1 MDEIVLRPAGPED
14 AKDVARLWFSAFTKT
29 LGHVLGERAEEF
41 LEDWFVRDPSPYD
54 RTTLAC
60 LNGAVVGYIQ
70 IQTRQDAETDKA
82 LRMNQVRTILGIA
95 RRRLG
100 LFRMWVCAARLLY
113 AASWPIPDGELY
125 IHMLGIDSS
134 YRGKGI
140 GTRLL
145 EFAEKQARSRNIPRL
160 SLGVVADNTGAKRL
174 YERFGF
180 VAGPLSTA
188 LLMRWASSDEA
199 YYRMVKDLSDS

>member
-60 LNGAVVGYIQ
+60 LSGEVVGYIQ
-70 IQTRQDAETDKA
+70 IQTRQEMKAEKA
-82 LRMNQVRTILGIA
+82 LRMSQVRTVLGTA
-95 RRRLG
+95 WRYLG
-100 LFRMWVCAARLLY
+100 PLRMWVCGARLLY

-134 YRGKGI
+134 CRSKGI

-145 EFAEKQARSRNIPRL
+145 EFAEEQARTRKIPRL

-188 LLMRWASSDEA
+188 RLMRWASNDEA
-199 YYRMVKDLSDS
+199 YYRMTKDLLDS